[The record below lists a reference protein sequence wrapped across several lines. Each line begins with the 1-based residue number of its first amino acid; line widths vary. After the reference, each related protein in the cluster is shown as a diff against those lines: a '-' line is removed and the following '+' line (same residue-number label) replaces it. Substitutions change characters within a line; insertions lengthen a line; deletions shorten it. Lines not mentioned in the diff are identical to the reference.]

1 MIMRFFLNDWILN
14 YLEKSHMEV
23 TAEDEILFYAALII
37 YALFLSCMS
46 GLMYW
51 CGIQIKEYN
60 KKHRGDKK

>member
-1 MIMRFFLNDWILN
+1 MIRFFLNDWILN

-23 TAEDEILFYAALII
+23 TPQDEILFYAALII
-37 YALFLSCMS
+37 YGLFLSCMS
-46 GLMYW
+46 CLMYW

>member
-1 MIMRFFLNDWILN
+1 
-14 YLEKSHMEV
+14 MEV
-23 TAEDEILFYAALII
+23 TPQDEILFYAALII
-37 YALFLSCMS
+37 YGLFLSCMS